1 MEEKRYLKLWQ
12 KIAYGAGDF
21 GSNFMFTFV
30 SSFVVI
36 YLTDTV
42 GLDAAV
48 IGMLMFASKCLD
60 GVTDV
65 FFGRLMDRT
74 KSKMGKAR
82 PWMFWSVFPL
92 AVCEILLFSTPG
104 MDQKIQ
110 YVYFF
115 VVYTLLNSIFYTA
128 NNISYATLTALMTK
142 NPNERVQAG
151 TFRFIFVMLAGII
164 IPSVTM
170 KLVGAF
176 GGGAAGWRGVAIL
189 YTLIM
194 VAFNMLVVFSI
205 KEVTTDE
212 EKAEDT
218 AGITFLQSIRLLI
231 GNRYYLL
238 ILAFYLLQYGL
249 QGITNGVGIYY
260 CTYILENP
268 DALGLFSFAGM
279 IPMIVGL
286 AFTPS
291 LVKRFGIY
299 QVNRIGMLFSSVF
312 GLVFIV
318 VGYMGNFPLMLVVM
332 ALRGLGMSPMLGT
345 LNAVIADA
353 STYTY
358 KKDKVH
364 LDGSMFSCSSM
375 GIKLGG
381 GLGTA
386 IFGLLL
392 SLGGYKNG
400 AAVQSASA
408 LGMIQFMYIVI
419 PAIICIL
426 MLIVMRGL
434 NVEKGIEKLE
444 Q

>member
-1 MEEKRYLKLWQ
+1 
-12 KIAYGAGDF
+12 
-21 GSNFMFTFV
+21 
-30 SSFVVI
+30 
-36 YLTDTV
+36 
-42 GLDAAV
+42 
-48 IGMLMFASKCLD
+48 
-60 GVTDV
+60 
-65 FFGRLMDRT
+65 
-74 KSKMGKAR
+74 
-82 PWMFWSVFPL
+82 
-92 AVCEILLFSTPG
+92 

-176 GGGAAGWRGVAIL
+176 GGSAAGWRGVAIL

-426 MLIVMRGL
+426 MLIVMWGL